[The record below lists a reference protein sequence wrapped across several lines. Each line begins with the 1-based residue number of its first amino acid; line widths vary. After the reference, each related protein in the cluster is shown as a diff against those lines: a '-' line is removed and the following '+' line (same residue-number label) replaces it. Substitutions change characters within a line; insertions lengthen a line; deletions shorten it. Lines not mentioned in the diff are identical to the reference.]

1 MTTAYVLLA
10 LLGLV
15 VGTFG
20 TLVGA
25 GGGFILTPVLL
36 VLYPGQSAATITSIS
51 LVVVFF
57 NAASGSIAY
66 ARLRRIDY
74 RSGLQFALAALPG
87 SVAGATAVRFVP
99 VRAFDA
105 IMAVVLGGAA
115 FSVVRLRPHAERP
128 VPGGKTTPRHL
139 VDREGIGYTYRVPV
153 RRGIVYSVGVGFLS
167 SFLGIGGGIIHV
179 PLMVGT
185 LGFPMHIA
193 TATSHFVLVFMA
205 GAGSI
210 THLVA
215 GTLSVGHGLRRAL
228 ALSVGVLPGAQ
239 VGARLSRRLS
249 GPTIRRLLGIAL
261 VALAIRLLIAVLA

>member
-1 MTTAYVLLA
+1 MTTYLLLA

-15 VGTFG
+15 VGIFG

-36 VLYPGQSAATITSIS
+36 ILYPGQSAATITSIS

-57 NAASGSIAY
+57 NAASGSVAY
-66 ARLRRIDY
+66 ARMRRIDY

-105 IMAVVLGGAA
+105 IMAVVLAA
-115 FSVVRLRPHAERP
+115 SAYAVVRLRPHAERP
-128 VPGGKTTPRHL
+128 IPGGETTARHL
-139 VDREGIGYTYRVPV
+139 VDGAGTAYSYRVPV
-153 RRGIVYSVGVGFLS
+153 RRGIAYSVGVGFLS

-185 LGFPMHIA
+185 LGFPMHVA
-193 TATSHFVLVFMA
+193 TATSHFVLVFMS

-210 THLVA
+210 THLLA

-239 VGARLSRRLS
+239 VGAIISRRLA
-249 GPTIRRLLGIAL
+249 GPTIRRLLGAAL
-261 VALAIRLLIAVLA
+261 IVLAARLLISVFF